1 MFISR
6 DELDRRWH
14 SGRPVA
20 IVSDPQRRRDA
31 PDGLVPAPFH
41 VLDRFGDRWVLTN
54 FPEVSAH

>member
-6 DELDRRWH
+6 DELDRRWR

-20 IVSDPQRRRDA
+20 IVSDPQQRRDA
-31 PDGLVPAPFH
+31 PEGLVPVPFH

-54 FPEVSAH
+54 FPVAAAH